1 VLSVASE
8 RTGPGT
14 VIARRYRV
22 DHIVGQGGMATV
34 WAATD
39 IESGLRVA
47 LKFMRPEDAR
57 EPTSRERFFRE
68 GRTVMGLV
76 HPNIVRVHAVAET
89 EVGTPFLVMDLLAG
103 ESLRARL
110 VRDRRLSIPE
120 TCHLTAQMA
129 SALAAAHAAGI
140 THRDLKPENV
150 IVSSGHARVVDF
162 GVAKVSSIARDAA
175 RAAGATEE
183 ATLMSLT
190 QTGSLVGTPL
200 YMAPEQVYGDRDV
213 DPRADVWALGII
225 VYECVTGSRPTE
237 AEGLGQIIKRI
248 TRGPL
253 PSLSQVAPGLPPGF
267 GQFVMAMLSLEREHR
282 PSMPEVAQAFGRQ
295 HFAVMKPAA
304 FAATLA
310 EPPHR
315 PSTAPMR
322 AFATLDTGDSGSF
335 VGSSTGPV
343 GTLTG
348 VPSSTGAPA
357 STNFRPPAKQRSA
370 LPWMLLVG
378 LTSLGALGA
387 GGVVFAPRIR
397 GLLTPAAT
405 APTATASGTAMAS
418 VPPQPTAPPTQATS
432 GLGAGE
438 DPRAYEQLEVARGFL
453 NKRDG
458 KGCLKALDDYDRM
471 STKAHSTDPSH
482 WASMQRAQCLMLAG
496 DCSGG
501 RALYEKAVTAQNSAG
516 LSPQGIAL
524 AGDSLVPTFCEGNVL
539 TPRDQLLRSQGHL
552 RLVAAGLKT
561 MDAAT
566 CRKNYDAIVRLSST
580 VKPLYPND
588 QILTARQE
596 VKRDGPACL
605 AQAHDCHGAYKLYM
619 SENTL
624 PGPGNVELTTTIFD
638 GSFATCKGQR

>member
-1 VLSVASE
+1 MLSVASE

-39 IESGLRVA
+39 MESGLRVA

-68 GRTVMGLV
+68 GRTVMGLS

-110 VRDRRLSIPE
+110 TRTRRLSIAD

-150 IVSSGHARVVDF
+150 IVSGDHARVVDF
-162 GVAKVSSIARDAA
+162 GVAKVSSVARDAG
-175 RAAGATEE
+175 AAE

-213 DPRADVWALGII
+213 DSRADVWALGII
-225 VYECVTGSRPTE
+225 VYECITGGRPTE

-253 PSLSQVAPGLPPGF
+253 PALSQVAPGLPPGL
-267 GQFVMAMLSLEREHR
+267 GQFVMAMLSLDRAQR

-304 FAATLA
+304 FAPTLA
-310 EPPHR
+310 EPPQR
-315 PSTAPMR
+315 PSTVPMR
-322 AFATLDTGDSGSF
+322 AVSTLDTGDSGSF

-343 GTLTG
+343 GTTTG
-348 VPSSTGAPA
+348 APLASAAPA
-357 STNFRPPAKQRSA
+357 STNFRPPPKERSA
-370 LPWMLLVG
+370 LPWVLLAAFLG
-378 LTSLGALGA
+378 LGVLGA
-387 GGVVFAPRIR
+387 GAAAFSPRIK
-397 GLLTPAAT
+397 GLLKPPGS
-405 APTATASGTAMAS
+405 APTATGTALAS
-418 VPPQPTAPPTQATS
+418 APPPPTAAPS
-432 GLGAGE
+432 GSTGIGAGE

-453 NKRDG
+453 NRRDG
-458 KGCLKALDDYDRM
+458 KGCVKALDDYDRM
-471 STKAHSTDPSH
+471 SAKAHSTDPAH

-496 DCSGG
+496 DCTGG
-501 RALYEKAVTAQNSAG
+501 RALYQSALTAQNSAG
-516 LSPQGIAL
+516 LNENGIAQ
-524 AGDSLVPTFCEGNVL
+524 AADSLVPTFCEGNAL
-539 TPRDQLLRSQGHL
+539 APRDQLLRAQGHL
-552 RLVAAGLKT
+552 RLVSAGMKT

-566 CRKNYDAIVRLSST
+566 CRKNYDLVVRLSGV
-580 VKPLYPND
+580 VKPAYPND
-588 QILTARQE
+588 QILSARLE

-619 SENTL
+619 SENLT
-624 PGPGNVELTTTIFD
+624 PGPGNAEMTTMVFD
-638 GSFATCKGQR
+638 GSFGTCKGQR

>member
-1 VLSVASE
+1 MLSVASE

-39 IESGLRVA
+39 MESGLRVA

-68 GRTVMGLV
+68 GRTVMGLS

-110 VRDRRLSIPE
+110 SRDRRLSVAE
-120 TCHLTAQMA
+120 TCHLAAQIA
-129 SALAAAHAAGI
+129 SALATAHAAGI

-150 IVSSGHARVVDF
+150 IVTAGHARVVDF
-162 GVAKVSSIARDAA
+162 GVAKVSSIARD
-175 RAAGATEE
+175 ES
-183 ATLMSLT
+183 TLMSLT

-213 DPRADVWALGII
+213 DSRADVWALGII
-225 VYECVTGSRPTE
+225 VYECLTGGRPTE

-253 PSLSQVAPGLPPGF
+253 PSLSQVAPGLPPGL
-267 GQFVMAMLSLEREHR
+267 GQFVMAMLSLDRAQR
-282 PSMPEVAQAFGRQ
+282 PPMPEVAQAFGRQ

-304 FAATLA
+304 FAPTLA
-310 EPPHR
+310 EPQQR
-315 PSTAPMR
+315 PSTVPMR
-322 AFATLDTGDSGSF
+322 AVSTLDTGDSGYF

-343 GTLTG
+343 GTMTG
-348 VPSSTGAPA
+348 VQSGAPA
-357 STNFRPPAKQRSA
+357 STNFRPPPKVRSG
-370 LPWMLLVG
+370 LPWRLLVALG
-378 LTSLGALGA
+378 VVGVVGALGA
-387 GGVVFAPRIR
+387 GAAVFAPRIR
-397 GLLTPAAT
+397 GVLKPPGS
-405 APTATASGTAMAS
+405 APTASVTTVAST
-418 VPPQPTAPPTQATS
+418 PPQPTVAPPPT
-432 GLGAGE
+432 GNPGAGE

-458 KGCLKALDDYDRM
+458 KGCIKALDDYDRM

-482 WASMQRAQCLMLAG
+482 WAAMQRAQCLMLAG

-501 RALYEKAVTAQNSAG
+501 RALYQSALTAQNSSG
-516 LSPQGIAL
+516 LNENGIAQ
-524 AGDSLVPTFCEGNVL
+524 AADSLVPTYCEGNVL
-539 TPRDQLLRSQGHL
+539 TPRDQLLRAQGHL
-552 RLVAAGLKT
+552 RLVSAGLKS
-561 MDAAT
+561 MDAPT
-566 CRKNYDAIVRLSST
+566 CRKNYDLIVRLSST
-580 VKPLYPND
+580 VKPAYPND
-588 QILTARQE
+588 QIITARQE

-619 SENTL
+619 SENVT
-624 PGPGNVELTTTIFD
+624 PGPGNAEMSTMVFD
-638 GSFATCKGQR
+638 GSFAACKGQR

>member
-1 VLSVASE
+1 
-8 RTGPGT
+8 
-14 VIARRYRV
+14 
-22 DHIVGQGGMATV
+22 MATV

-39 IESGLRVA
+39 MESGGRVA

-57 EPTSRERFFRE
+57 EPTARERFFRE

-103 ESLRARL
+103 ESLRARI
-110 VRDRRLSIPE
+110 VRDRRLGIPE

-129 SALAAAHAAGI
+129 SALATAHAAGI

-150 IVSSGHARVVDF
+150 IVSGGHARVLDF

-213 DPRADVWALGII
+213 DSRADVWALGII
-225 VYECVTGSRPTE
+225 VYECITGGRPTE

-253 PSLSQVAPGLPPGF
+253 PSLSEVASGLPPGL
-267 GQFVMAMLSLEREHR
+267 GQFVMAMLSREREHR
-282 PSMPEVAQAFGRQ
+282 PPMHEVAQAFGRQ

-304 FAATLA
+304 FAPTLA
-310 EPPHR
+310 EAPQR

-322 AFATLDTGDSGSF
+322 AMTTLDTGDSGSF

-343 GTLTG
+343 GTLAG
-348 VPSSTGAPA
+348 VQPSAPA
-357 STNFRPPAKQRSA
+357 STNFRPPALKRSA
-370 LPWMLLVG
+370 PFPWTLAMGLLG
-378 LTSLGALGA
+378 LGALGA
-387 GGVVFAPRIR
+387 AGVVAAPRIK
-397 GLLTPAAT
+397 GLIAPKGSGEAAT
-405 APTATASGTAMAS
+405 ATAVASA
-418 VPPQPTAPPTQATS
+418 PPQPTPSTPSTQAPLS
-432 GLGAGE
+432 SAAGGGE
-438 DPRAYEQLEVARGFL
+438 EPRAYEQLEVARGFL
-453 NKRDG
+453 NRRDG
-458 KGCLKALDDYDRM
+458 AGCLKALDDYDRM
-471 STKAHSTDPSH
+471 GTKPHSTDPTH
-482 WASMQRAQCLMLAG
+482 WASMQRAQCLMLSG
-496 DCSGG
+496 DCTGG
-501 RALYEKAVTAQNSAG
+501 RGLYEKAMTAQNSAG
-516 LSPQGIAL
+516 TSPNGIAQSVD
-524 AGDSLVPTFCEGNVL
+524 GLVPTFCEGNAL
-539 TPRDQLLRSQGHL
+539 APRDQLLRSQGHL
-552 RLVAAGLKT
+552 RLVSAGLKT

-566 CRKNYDAIVRLSST
+566 CRKNYDAVVRLSST
-580 VKPLYPND
+580 VKPLYTND
-588 QILTARQE
+588 PIVTARQE

-605 AQAHDCHGAYKLYM
+605 AQAHDCHGAYKLYT
-619 SENTL
+619 SENAT
-624 PGPGNVELTTTIFD
+624 PGPGNAEMITMVFD